1 MRMRLYGCLYLSYIH
16 TYIRTYV
23 RTSVYLCRNI
33 FTQTYSIQPTSRTQ
47 RPSLTQ
53 ANHHRHECSPCLRP
67 WSKFMKRAVAPIS
80 AAVLRSGWLRVQDEQ
95 MLISPPSGSEGGY
108 VLRANIYIYIETN
121 RKIFVY
127 VYTIRISVGSET
139 SSCFAEFGLGVTLCT
154 TLSCRT
160 HVAIKPPDCRTSTA
174 HCAAV

>member
-1 MRMRLYGCLYLSYIH
+1 MLGSLGCSKDLQLRFCFVQILCFRCLRLGNISFCMCWGVTTYVFYIYMRMRLYGCLYLSYIH
-16 TYIRTYV
+16 TYVRTYV
-23 RTSVYLCRNI
+23 RPYTCAETFLRRHTASN
-33 FTQTYSIQPTSRTQ
+33 QHQEQ

-108 VLRANIYIYIETN
+108 VLRANIYI
-121 RKIFVY
+121 
-127 VYTIRISVGSET
+127 
-139 SSCFAEFGLGVTLCT
+139 
-154 TLSCRT
+154 
-160 HVAIKPPDCRTSTA
+160 
-174 HCAAV
+174 

>member
-1 MRMRLYGCLYLSYIH
+1 MLGSLGCSKDLQLRFCFVQILCFGCLRLGNISFCMCWGVTTYVFYIYMRMRLYGCLYLSYIH

-108 VLRANIYIYIETN
+108 VLRANIYIY
-121 RKIFVY
+121 RDK
-127 VYTIRISVGSET
+127 
-139 SSCFAEFGLGVTLCT
+139 
-154 TLSCRT
+154 
-160 HVAIKPPDCRTSTA
+160 
-174 HCAAV
+174 